1 MNGPTGEGNNGCE
14 EILAFIVVGIGGIA
28 LLKKMAPKIIGHLG
42 AWLRDHGLLGVPG
55 QGLFDLRL
63 LGSVSASHLVVAVGV
78 LIVVGALGTWFAGWV
93 FARGS
98 RGCR

>member
-42 AWLRDHGLLGVPG
+42 AWLRAHGLLGAPG
-55 QGLFDLRL
+55 QGLFDLGP
-63 LGSVSASHLVVAVGV
+63 LGSVSAAHLMIAVGV
-78 LIVVGALGTWFAGWV
+78 LIIVGAVG
-93 FARGS
+93 ARFTGRRDQS
-98 RGCR
+98 RM

>member
-1 MNGPTGEGNNGCE
+1 MTANTGRNNAGE
-14 EILAFIVVGIGGIA
+14 EILVFLVVGIGGIA
-28 LLKKMAPKIIGHLG
+28 LLNKMIPKIIGNLG
-42 AWLRDHGLLGVPG
+42 AWLRAHGLLDAPG
-55 QGLFDLRL
+55 QGLFDLGL

>member
-42 AWLRDHGLLGVPG
+42 ACLLYTSPSPRD
-55 QGLFDLRL
+55 
-63 LGSVSASHLVVAVGV
+63 
-78 LIVVGALGTWFAGWV
+78 
-93 FARGS
+93 
-98 RGCR
+98 

>member
-55 QGLFDLRL
+55 QGLFDLGL
-63 LGSVSASHLVVAVGV
+63 LGSVSASHLVV
-78 LIVVGALGTWFAGWV
+78 
-93 FARGS
+93 
-98 RGCR
+98 RGCADRGGRIGDLVRWLGLREGQSGV

>member
-1 MNGPTGEGNNGCE
+1 MNGLTGEGNNGCE
-14 EILAFIVVGIGGIA
+14 EILAFLVVGIGGIA

-55 QGLFDLRL
+55 QGLFDLGL

-78 LIVVGALGTWFAGWV
+78 LIVVGALGAWFAGWV

>member
-14 EILAFIVVGIGGIA
+14 EILVFLVVGIGGIA
-28 LLKKMAPKIIGHLG
+28 LLNKMIPKIIGNLG

-55 QGLFDLRL
+55 QGLFDLGL

-78 LIVVGALGTWFAGWV
+78 LIIVGAVG
-93 FARGS
+93 ARFTGRRDQS
-98 RGCR
+98 RM